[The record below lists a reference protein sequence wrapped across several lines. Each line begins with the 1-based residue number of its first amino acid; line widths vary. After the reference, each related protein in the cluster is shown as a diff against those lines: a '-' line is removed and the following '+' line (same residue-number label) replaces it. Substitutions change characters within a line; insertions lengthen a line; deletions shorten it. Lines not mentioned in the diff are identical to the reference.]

1 MKANTVIRAVGTL
14 QKMGASK
21 KACEDGCL
29 YDTKLNLFGVID
41 GFGGVGIG
49 DAAAK
54 EFAEAVKSF
63 YLYANQE
70 KEVTL
75 PFLYRSGLGE
85 NVNLLLNASLVAN
98 ESLLKKNQSQKSI
111 NQRGGASAA
120 IAKVDNSKLYLS
132 NIGSCSAYL
141 IRNGRSQAIIRPQ
154 SYNHYRGVFPGS
166 WSSKWAIPT
175 HAYGLTADVEP
186 ELIELQVESRDLVV
200 LSTDGVYPHW
210 TESDLSQAAQQFL
223 AQVPQGINE
232 ANTHALDK
240 VINQFNERL
249 ESIARDKNGEDDRT
263 LVSIFFI

>member
-1 MKANTVIRAVGTL
+1 MKTNITVRAVGSL
-14 QKMGASK
+14 QKTGALK
-21 KACEDGCL
+21 KATEDFCF
-29 YDTKLNLFGVID
+29 YESKLNLFGVVD

-49 DAAAK
+49 DVAAK
-54 EFAEAVKSF
+54 ELAESVKSF

-85 NVNLLLNASLVAN
+85 HVNLLLNASLVAN
-98 ESLLKKNQSQKSI
+98 ESLIKRNQSQKSI
-111 NQRGGASAA
+111 NQRAGASAA
-120 IAKVDNSKLYLS
+120 MAKIEHSKLYLS
-132 NIGSCSAYL
+132 NIGSCSAFL
-141 IRNGRSQAIIRPQ
+141 IRNGRSQAIVRPQ

-175 HAYGLTADVEP
+175 HAYGLTLDVEP
-186 ELIELQVESRDLVV
+186 QLIELQIESRDLVV

-223 AQVPQGINE
+223 GQVPSESSG
-232 ANTHALDK
+232 HALDK
-240 VINQFNERL
+240 AVNAFNEHL

-263 LVSIFFI
+263 LLSIFFI